1 MAGIPRPEVETLIDI
16 VRGVVEI
23 LDEVEEPLRKY
34 YTEGEDGKFRLQAEG
49 LVPKV
54 KLDEFRKTNIESGKR
69 ISELEEKLASH
80 EAIGEDPQELAK
92 EVRELRELRR
102 RVEDKDLVDKK
113 GFESAL
119 ERRTS
124 EMKATFDS
132 STKALAEARDQAI
145 AERDQAIA
153 RHHRAI
159 IDREISDAALAN
171 GVRGSA
177 VPDLLARA
185 ERSGW
190 VMSERGRVVMRDEDA
205 IAIGADGITPL
216 TPREWIN
223 GQLRDQAPHFFD
235 MPTGGGSLG
244 SGASGAGGKNPWSKD
259 NWNMTEQGQIIL
271 KDPAQARRLA
281 ANAGVTLNL

>member
-1 MAGIPRPEVETLIDI
+1 MIDI
-16 VRGVVEI
+16 AKSVVEI

-34 YTEGEDGKFRLQAEG
+34 YAEGEDGKFRLQAEG

-54 KLDEFRKTNIESGKR
+54 KLDEFRNNNTEFQKKIAT
-69 ISELEEKLASH
+69 LEEKVATY
-80 EAIGEDPQELAK
+80 EGVGEDPAELSK
-92 EVRELRELRR
+92 ELKDLRELRR

-132 STKALAEARDQAI
+132 SVKALTDQRDLAI

-171 GVRGSA
+171 GVRPTA
-177 VPDLLARA
+177 IPDLLSRA

-190 VMSERGRVVMRDEDA
+190 VMSERGKVVQRDGDTIE
-205 IAIGADGITPL
+205 IGADGV
-216 TPREWIN
+216 TPRTPKEWIT
-223 GQLRDQAPHFFD
+223 GKLRDEAPHFFD

-244 SGASGAGGKNPWSKD
+244 SGSPVNGGKNPWAVGSI
-259 NWNMTEQGQIIL
+259 NLTEQGQIVR
-271 KDPAQARRLA
+271 DNPAHAKRLA
-281 ANAGVTLNL
+281 ANAGVTLNI